1 MTTQTQ
7 DPLTTYRQAKQ
18 AVKLKRE
25 EIRYVDTDRP
35 MRERNYFTRYRVM
48 LGDTCLGFVEG
59 VAYSYCREKTWAM
72 YPAYDSEG
80 QPTVTTTSYTYK
92 RRADALQALCSFVL
106 PRLA

>member
-1 MTTQTQ
+1 
-7 DPLTTYRQAKQ
+7 
-18 AVKLKRE
+18 
-25 EIRYVDTDRP
+25 
-35 MRERNYFTRYRVM
+35 M

-59 VAYSYCREKTWAM
+59 MAYCWEKTWAM

-92 RRADALQALCSFVL
+92 RRADALQALCNFVL